1 MGKLHQGKITYPKG
15 QPGAISD
22 LQTEQG
28 YVLFCSAF
36 AMSDL
41 SIEIIDPTLA
51 DS

>member
-1 MGKLHQGKITYPKG
+1 MGKLHQGKIAYPRG
-15 QPGAISD
+15 QPDAISEA
-22 LQTEQG
+22 QTEQG

-41 SIEIIDPTLA
+41 TVEIIAPTLA